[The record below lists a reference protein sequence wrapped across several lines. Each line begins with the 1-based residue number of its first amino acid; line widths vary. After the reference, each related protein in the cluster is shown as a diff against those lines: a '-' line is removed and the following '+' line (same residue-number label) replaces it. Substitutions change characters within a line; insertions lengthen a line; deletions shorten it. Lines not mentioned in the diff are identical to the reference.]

1 MIDPA
6 IDPENIAAAPLDFR
20 WSPRGKGLQ
29 TVLRVFDGE
38 RLIDTDT
45 IDLGKKTKRD
55 DYAARLAEE
64 HGIPAEDVEAE
75 LLRITNERSAANE
88 PPPPLPEDDLAEQT
102 RAALEQTDPEVQ
114 AEASRLLEDPALI
127 DRIEADIE
135 AAGVAG
141 EHDLRLTLYLVGTS
155 RLLPRPLAAIVQG
168 QSSSGK
174 SFTVERVAKLFPPE
188 AVVLATQMTPQA
200 LFHAP
205 PGSLSHRWVV
215 AGERSRIENDDRAE
229 ATRALREMLS
239 GGRLTKMMP
248 AKVDGEIQTVTIEQE
263 GPIAFVESTTS
274 ARVFEEDANRCIM
287 LSTDERRSQTKTIM
301 RRLALVASG
310 KIRSDESRVVARH
323 HAMQRLL
330 ERRSIVIPFAERL
343 AELLEVFADRVECR
357 RAYPMLLALVQAST
371 LLHQRQRKTDQ
382 DGRLIAEPA
391 DYAVAARLLSGP
403 LARTIGES
411 LSDPARRFLD
421 RLLAEVDDPIDPMPA
436 PFSAKDVRRR
446 LKTGQSTTNAYLAEL
461 EDKGFLDRAD
471 PAPTGRGRPPK
482 AWKPTGRDGAGVDV
496 LPPACEM
503 FPEGSPQKTEKIHP
517 PQPR

>member
-174 SFTVERVAKLFPPE
+174 SFTVERVAKLFPP
-188 AVVLATQMTPQA
+188 
-200 LFHAP
+200 
-205 PGSLSHRWVV
+205 
-215 AGERSRIENDDRAE
+215 
-229 ATRALREMLS
+229 
-239 GGRLTKMMP
+239 
-248 AKVDGEIQTVTIEQE
+248 
-263 GPIAFVESTTS
+263 
-274 ARVFEEDANRCIM
+274 
-287 LSTDERRSQTKTIM
+287 
-301 RRLALVASG
+301 
-310 KIRSDESRVVARH
+310 
-323 HAMQRLL
+323 
-330 ERRSIVIPFAERL
+330 
-343 AELLEVFADRVECR
+343 
-357 RAYPMLLALVQAST
+357 
-371 LLHQRQRKTDQ
+371 
-382 DGRLIAEPA
+382 
-391 DYAVAARLLSGP
+391 
-403 LARTIGES
+403 
-411 LSDPARRFLD
+411 
-421 RLLAEVDDPIDPMPA
+421 
-436 PFSAKDVRRR
+436 
-446 LKTGQSTTNAYLAEL
+446 
-461 EDKGFLDRAD
+461 
-471 PAPTGRGRPPK
+471 
-482 AWKPTGRDGAGVDV
+482 
-496 LPPACEM
+496 
-503 FPEGSPQKTEKIHP
+503 
-517 PQPR
+517 